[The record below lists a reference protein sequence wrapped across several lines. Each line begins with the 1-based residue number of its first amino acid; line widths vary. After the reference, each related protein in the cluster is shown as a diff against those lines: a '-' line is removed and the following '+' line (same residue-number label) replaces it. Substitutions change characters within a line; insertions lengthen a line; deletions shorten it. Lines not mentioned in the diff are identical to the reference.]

1 MTFSDTAGTRF
12 LVVEDEMLIAVLIED
27 ALLEM
32 GCEIAGLVGKLDAA
46 MQLADTG
53 EFDAAILDVTV
64 RGGKIYPVAERLVA
78 RGIPFAFSSGYG
90 DWALPESLRNR
101 PRLMK
106 PFTLTAFQEQVRA
119 LCKEAAGT
127 KQGLPNA

>member
-1 MTFSDTAGTRF
+1 MTFSDTTGTRF
-12 LVVEDEMLIAVLIED
+12 LVVEDETLIAVLIED

-32 GCEIAGLVGKLDAA
+32 GCEVAGLVGKLDAA
-46 MQLADTG
+46 IQLADTG
-53 EFDAAILDVTV
+53 KFDAAILDVSV

-101 PRLMK
+101 PRLTK
-106 PFTLTAFQEQVRA
+106 PFTLTALQEQVRA
-119 LCKEAAGT
+119 LCKEAAKGKART
-127 KQGLPNA
+127 A

>member
-12 LVVEDEMLIAVLIED
+12 LVVEDETLIAVLIED

-32 GCEIAGLVGKLDAA
+32 GCEVAGLVGKLDAA
-46 MQLADTG
+46 IQLADTG
-53 EFDAAILDVTV
+53 KFDAAILDVTV

-101 PRLMK
+101 PRLTK
-106 PFTLTAFQEQVRA
+106 PFTLTALQEQVRA
-119 LCKEAAGT
+119 LCKEAAKHKART
-127 KQGLPNA
+127 A

>member
-12 LVVEDEMLIAVLIED
+12 LVVEDETLIAVLIED

-32 GCEIAGLVGKLDAA
+32 GCEVAGLVGKLDAA
-46 MQLADTG
+46 IQLADTG
-53 EFDAAILDVTV
+53 KFDAAILDVSV

-101 PRLMK
+101 PRLTK
-106 PFTLTAFQEQVRA
+106 PFTLTALQEQVRA
-119 LCKEAAGT
+119 LCKEAAKGKART
-127 KQGLPNA
+127 A

>member
-1 MTFSDTAGTRF
+1 MTLSDTAGTRF
-12 LVVEDEMLIAVLIED
+12 LVVEDETLIAVLIED

-46 MQLADTG
+46 MRLAGAG

-106 PFTLTAFQEQVRA
+106 PFTLTALQEQIRA
-119 LCKEAAGT
+119 LCKEAAEGKERT
-127 KQGLPNA
+127 A

>member
-1 MTFSDTAGTRF
+1 M
-12 LVVEDEMLIAVLIED
+12 VEDETLIAVLIED

-32 GCEIAGLVGKLDAA
+32 GCEVAGLVGKLDAA
-46 MQLADTG
+46 IQLADTG
-53 EFDAAILDVTV
+53 KFDAAILDVSV

-101 PRLMK
+101 PRLTK
-106 PFTLTAFQEQVRA
+106 PFTLTALQEQVRA
-119 LCKEAAGT
+119 LCKEAAKGKART
-127 KQGLPNA
+127 A